1 MAAGY
6 KALTTKD
13 QINKT
18 IGGISVRLREIM
30 DDIAQFDAFFQQEGA
45 AGLVA
50 NFGFDQA
57 DPTGA
62 PDANLVGTVNNEYAQ
77 LRQIYLGAQALA
89 SAKNFRTFA
98 PQVEALF

>member
-30 DDIAQFDAFFQQEGA
+30 NDIEQFDAFFQQEGV

-50 NFGFDQA
+50 NFGFD
-57 DPTGA
+57 PTDTVDA
-62 PDANLVGTVNNEYAQ
+62 PDANMIGTVNNKYAQ
-77 LRQIYLGAQALA
+77 LRQIYLGAQTVDPAV
-89 SAKNFRTFA
+89 NFREFA
-98 PQVEALF
+98 PHVEALF

>member
-13 QINKT
+13 MINTT

-30 DDIAQFDAFFQQEGA
+30 DDIGQFNAFFQAEGVN
-45 AGLVA
+45 GLVA
-50 NFGFDQA
+50 NFGFDTV
-57 DPTGA
+57 DPTNK
-62 PDANLVGTVNNEYAQ
+62 PDANLVGTVNNEYEQ

-89 SAKNFRTFA
+89 TAKSFRTFA
-98 PQVEALF
+98 PAVEALR

>member
-13 QINKT
+13 MINQT

-30 DDIAQFDAFFQQEGA
+30 DDVAQFDAFFQAEGT
-45 AGLVA
+45 AGLIA
-50 NFGFDQA
+50 NFGFAA
-57 DPTGA
+57 DGI
-62 PDANLVGTVNNEYAQ
+62 DANLVGTVNNDYAQ
-77 LRQIYLGAQALA
+77 LRQIYLGLAALA

-98 PQVEALF
+98 PQVEALR